1 MIKLPKEISQIIGR
15 LTAEKYDAWCA
26 GQCVTGGEL
35 GEKPQD
41 WDIYTDCPQEKLRQM
56 FPEAE
61 PMGSRTS
68 RLDYTE
74 FVEYDDL
81 NIEDR
86 YEGIVADIVTLKGS
100 MEQQLT
106 EVYHFTCEA
115 IAEHPNKSPIDPCE
129 GLKDIRK
136 SLLRPTCDIR
146 EVFRRDPIQI
156 LRGLR
161 YVGLY
166 GFDLTK
172 DLSEAMTDC
181 ADELL
186 QADKEQILYEFS
198 LAING
203 NHAGK
208 YLKMIRGLNL
218 LPAIVGPE
226 GMVHDRR
233 GISDY
238 EILSE
243 NIDKIKHITLRR
255 MALFYICFDRSYRKA
270 VEWLPHEE
278 MDLEYLLDAKKLL
291 PKLHFVGSDTQLKK
305 FIYRCG
311 SWDKYNFYDKLSK
324 AQVIVYDYSNQR
336 IIGRDA
342 ILKQVLAERQPIFAE
357 DLRIDADDI
366 IEAGITDDPER
377 ADELWHMLPDV
388 VHESPS
394 NNEREKLL
402 KFAKRFHRS
411 KFSATFRD
419 VKWLR

>member
-1 MIKLPKEISQIIGR
+1 MIKKPKEINQIIKK
-15 LTAEKYDAWCA
+15 LTAAKYDVYCA
-26 GQCVTGGEL
+26 GQCVTAGEL
-35 GEKPQD
+35 GEEPQD
-41 WDIYTDCPQEKLRQM
+41 WDLYTDCPQDKLREM
-56 FPEAE
+56 FPEGE
-61 PMGSRTS
+61 PLGTRTT

-74 FVEYDDL
+74 YVEYDDV

-86 YEGIVADIVTLKGS
+86 YEGIVADVVTLQGS
-100 MEQQLT
+100 MKDQLLQT
-106 EVYHFTCEA
+106 YFFTCEA
-115 IAEHPNKSPIDPCE
+115 IAEHPSLAPIDPCE

-136 SLLRPTCDIR
+136 RLLRPAGDVE
-146 EVFRRDPIQI
+146 EVFRRNPIQI

-172 DLSEAMTDC
+172 DLSESIAAC
-181 ADELL
+181 AGELL
-186 QADKEQILYEFS
+186 KADKEEILYEFS

-203 NHAGK
+203 NYAGK
-208 YLKMIRGLNL
+208 YLRMIKGLGL
-218 LPAIVGPE
+218 LPALVGPE
-226 GMVHDRR
+226 GMTTDKR
-233 GISDY
+233 GQTDY
-238 EILSE
+238 EGLAE
-243 NIDKIKHITLRR
+243 NIDKVKHITLRR
-255 MALFYICFDRSYRKA
+255 LALFYICFDRAYAKA
-270 VEWLPHEE
+270 VSYLPHDEL
-278 MDLEYLLDAKKLL
+278 DLEYLLDAKKLL
-291 PKLHFVGSDTQLKK
+291 PKLHFIGSDTQLKR

-324 AQVIVYDYSNQR
+324 AQVIVYGYSNQR

-342 ILKQVLAERQPIFAE
+342 ILKQVLEERQPIFAE

-388 VHESPS
+388 VHE
-394 NNEREKLL
+394 NVAYNEREKLL
-402 KFAKRFHRS
+402 KYAKRFHRS

>member
-1 MIKLPKEISQIIGR
+1 MIKKPKEINQIIKK
-15 LTAEKYDAWCA
+15 LADEKYDVYCA
-26 GQCVTGGEL
+26 GQCVTAGEL
-35 GEKPQD
+35 GEEPQD
-41 WDIYTDCPQEKLRQM
+41 WDLYTDCHQEKLRQL
-56 FPEAE
+56 FPEGE
-61 PMGSRTS
+61 PLGSRTT

-74 FVEYDDL
+74 YVEYDDV

-86 YEGIVADIVTLKGS
+86 YEGIVADVVTLRGS
-100 MEQQLT
+100 IEDQL
-106 EVYHFTCEA
+106 EESYHFTCEA
-115 IAEHPNKSPIDPCE
+115 IAQHASKPMVDPYD
-129 GLKDIRK
+129 GMKDIRK
-136 SLLRPTCDIR
+136 RLLRPVGDI
-146 EVFRRDPIQI
+146 EALFRQDPIQM

-172 DLSEAMTDC
+172 DLSESIADC

-186 QADKEQILYEFS
+186 KADKEAILYEFS

-208 YLKMIRGLNL
+208 YLKMLRGLGL
-218 LPAIVGPE
+218 LPGIVGLE
-226 GMVHDRR
+226 GMTRDSR
-233 GISDY
+233 GQSDY
-238 EILSE
+238 EILSD

-255 MALFYICFDRSYRKA
+255 MALFYICFDRAYKKA
-270 VEWLPHEE
+270 VSYLPHDEQ
-278 MDLEYLLDAKKLL
+278 DLEYLLDAKKLL
-291 PKLHFVGSDTQLKK
+291 PKLHFIGSDTQLKR

-311 SWDKYNFYDKLSK
+311 GWDKYNFYDKLSK
-324 AQVIVYDYSNQR
+324 AQVIVYGYSNQR

-342 ILKQVLAERQPIFAE
+342 ILKQVLEERQPIFAE
-357 DLRIDADDI
+357 DLYIDADDI

-388 VHESPS
+388 VHENPS
-394 NNEREKLL
+394 LNDREKLL
-402 KFAKRFHRS
+402 KYAKRFHRS